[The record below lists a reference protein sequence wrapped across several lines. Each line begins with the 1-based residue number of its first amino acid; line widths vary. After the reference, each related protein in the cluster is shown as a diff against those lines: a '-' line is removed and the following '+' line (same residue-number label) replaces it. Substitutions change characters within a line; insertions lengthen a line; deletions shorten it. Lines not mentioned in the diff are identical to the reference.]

1 MAAACP
7 GTLAQS
13 WPRFGLLMAVCMQEI
28 QDLQS
33 VAVPEHI
40 GTNRTAQA
48 ARAARYPIT
57 LSTYSFQL
65 LMAFLQGAKLWLLLA
80 IVNQHLKVQ
89 VCATCKALPCALL
102 KAGICSSLI
111 GSAICSLNL
120 VNKATRAYGLYIW
133 LML

>member
-1 MAAACP
+1 MQHVA
-7 GTLAQS
+7 LEVIF
-13 WPRFGLLMAVCMQEI
+13 FGLQEI

-48 ARAARYPIT
+48 ARAARYPVT
-57 LSTYSFQL
+57 LSTFSFQL

-89 VCATCKALPCALL
+89 VSVTINSMHLDCCLHACLLNQAPVGLWLTPAATVSTAQTGSTALL
-102 KAGICSSLI
+102 CVHVLQ
-111 GSAICSLNL
+111 
-120 VNKATRAYGLYIW
+120 
-133 LML
+133 